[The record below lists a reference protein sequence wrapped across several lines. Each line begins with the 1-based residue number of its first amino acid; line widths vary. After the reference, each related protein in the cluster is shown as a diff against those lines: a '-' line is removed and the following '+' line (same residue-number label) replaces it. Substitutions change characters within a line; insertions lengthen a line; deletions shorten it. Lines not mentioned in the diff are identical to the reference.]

1 MKEFKFQ
8 KELMLVNQ
16 KKKSKECMICC
27 YWYFKDISYRFKLY
41 LCNKYHDIKMMAYE
55 LENIAVLNV
64 EGVDYRCVLWKMTKN
79 DGINR
84 LNNSKLHDK
93 GTL

>member
-16 KKKSKECMICC
+16 KKKN
-27 YWYFKDISYRFKLY
+27 YRFKLY
-41 LCNKYHDIKMMAYE
+41 VCNKYHDIKMMAYE

>member
-1 MKEFKFQ
+1 
-8 KELMLVNQ
+8 
-16 KKKSKECMICC
+16 
-27 YWYFKDISYRFKLY
+27 
-41 LCNKYHDIKMMAYE
+41 MMAYE

-64 EGVDYRCVLWKMTKN
+64 EGVDYRCALWKMTKN